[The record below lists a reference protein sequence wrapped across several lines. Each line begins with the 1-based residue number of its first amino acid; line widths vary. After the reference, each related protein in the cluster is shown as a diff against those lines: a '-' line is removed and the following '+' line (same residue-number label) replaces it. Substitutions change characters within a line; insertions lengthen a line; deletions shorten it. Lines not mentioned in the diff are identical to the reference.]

1 MRSFSVVF
9 LLFPLLE
16 LWLLIKVGA
25 WLGAL
30 PTVTLVVL
38 STLLGVAVLRRV
50 GWQTVSL
57 AQQSM
62 TQRGLRQQASP
73 LPVLF
78 DGFALAL
85 AGVLL
90 VLPGLLS
97 DIVGLLLL
105 IAPLRRWLLRGALPG
120 KRLRSRYAVVGGV
133 AAAARQPGMACPDRP
148 AAEDRPAPAVIDGE
162 YRREP

>member
-1 MRSFSVVF
+1 MRSLPVLL

-16 LWLLIKVGA
+16 LWLLIKVGS

-30 PTVTLVVL
+30 PTVALVVL

-50 GWQTVSL
+50 GWQTLSL
-57 AQQSM
+57 AQQ
-62 TQRGLRQQASP
+62 RLRQQASP
-73 LPVLF
+73 VPALF

-97 DIVGLLLL
+97 DVVGLLLL
-105 IAPLRRWLLRGALPG
+105 IAPLRHWLLRNCYGAT
-120 KRLRSRYAVVGGV
+120 
-133 AAAARQPGMACPDRP
+133 AAIATARQPSAASAGRFAAGGAQEP
-148 AAEDRPAPAVIDGE
+148 AIIDGE